1 MAGGGAL
8 GHEVSESLKGCQAS
22 KRPYRDIDAN
32 RVALPGVHRESRRL
46 QDRAHDLKDLR
57 GD

>member
-1 MAGGGAL
+1 M